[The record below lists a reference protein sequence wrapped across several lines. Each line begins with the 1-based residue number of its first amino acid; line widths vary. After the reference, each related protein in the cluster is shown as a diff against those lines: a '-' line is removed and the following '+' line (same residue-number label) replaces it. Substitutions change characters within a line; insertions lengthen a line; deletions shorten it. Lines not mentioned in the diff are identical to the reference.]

1 MAAPLKISG
10 AVSSSRTTN
19 PNRIVNLWFA
29 GTRWKDLVPGI
40 APGVELFLEEE
51 FKLSAENTYENPV
64 KKLMEALKNAAEK
77 ATDAAGEVA
86 DGLKESAGPAVATAV
101 GGGVKIL
108 QGIQKIAG
116 ASKAIQMAT
125 GMKLQTKF
133 TSPLAWASTSTLKF
147 STSFKFYMGMAGAY
161 SGRSEV
167 MRPIQALAYICMPQM
182 YGGGLV
188 MYGPGPSFAQSI
200 QAMAST
206 IISGV
211 ASGLKGEN
219 PQEASLAQAEV
230 NRLNSAAGIGKNGE
244 VDTDIEAKQ
253 ATQVDGTTRM
263 IKMSV
268 GHIFDSAQT
277 GGTLLP
283 TNFSSSYSKEVD
295 SEGYPINGSV
305 TIEWITYT
313 VATASDWRT
322 VE

>member
-1 MAAPLKISG
+1 MAKPLKISG
-10 AVSSSRTTN
+10 AVDSNRT
-19 PNRIVNLWFA
+19 PNLNRVVNLWFA
-29 GTRWKDLVPGI
+29 GKPWRDLVEGI

-86 DGLKESAGPAVATAV
+86 ESVGGAAPVVSTGLKV
-101 GGGVKIL
+101 I

-125 GMKLQTKF
+125 GIKLQTKF

-167 MRPIQALAYICMPQM
+167 MRPIQALAHLCMPQM
-182 YGGGLV
+182 YGGIA

-200 QAMAST
+200 EAMAST

-211 ASGLKGEN
+211 VSGLKGDN
-219 PQEASLAQAEV
+219 PQAAVAAADQ
-230 NRLNSAAGIGKNGE
+230 LNSAAGIGKNGE

-253 ATQVDGTTRM
+253 AKQVDGMTRM
-263 IKMSV
+263 IKMKV
-268 GHIFDSAQT
+268 GHIFESAKT

-295 SEGYPINGSV
+295 DEGYPINGSV

-313 VATASDWRT
+313 VATATDWIT
-322 VE
+322 VL